1 MFEGDEFVFHNYLD
15 QQTFTANRTALD
27 IVQHLRAWTERD
39 ALAGLLPGYSK
50 DSIARSVDQLI
61 ELSAVVVEDSDT
73 AAREEDFEA
82 SWLWGPWAAAYHF
95 STRGGNFMTGEA
107 AEEMLRQQ
115 MKWNPSPSLFTLNG
129 DAGLKSLPPPQNDY
143 PEPYRT
149 MAKRR
154 TNRFMLDQPI
164 PVRALL
170 DSLLFSLAITAT
182 MEDPEAVDLPLKM
195 TPSGGARNPY
205 EATLSSGTWR
215 VSIQASTTIQGWSG
229 RSRRYR
235 ANIQLRSDPCWPVR
249 IGRTPPARSSSSSPT
264 SNVRWWKY
272 HNASAYRVAMIVAGH
287 IGQNIMLVA
296 TQHGLVAN
304 GSGAFS
310 AKLLEEA
317 LGLTSLTQSV
327 VYALIL
333 GVPDPSFGGSK
344 QAALPA

>member
-27 IVQHLRAWTERD
+27 IVQHLRAWTEQD

-61 ELSAVVVEDSDT
+61 ELSAVVVENSDI

-82 SWLWGPWAAAYHF
+82 SWLWGPWAAAYHY

-129 DAGLKSLPPPQNDY
+129 EAGLKNLPPPAADY
-143 PEPYRT
+143 AEPYRT
-149 MAKRR
+149 MARRR

-164 PVRALL
+164 PARALL
-170 DSLLFSLAITAT
+170 DSLLFSLAITAI

-205 EATLSSGTWR
+205 EGYVMVRAVEGLDPGLYHYSAMERTLAPLPGECPSAFAPLLAGQDW
-215 VSIQASTTIQGWSG
+215 
-229 RSRRYR
+229 
-235 ANIQLRSDPCWPVR
+235 ANDAGAVIFLVANFERLM
-249 IGRTPPARSSSSSPT
+249 
-264 SNVRWWKY
+264 WKY
-272 HNASAYRVAMIVAGH
+272 HNASAYRVAMIEAGH

-310 AKLLEEA
+310 AKLLEEI

-333 GVPDPSFGGSK
+333 GVPDSSFGGSK
-344 QAALPA
+344 EAALPT